1 MPFVIYADGK
11 RVAEK
16 TRCDTS
22 QTVTLVVAAVPCSR
36 VFSVAR
42 LKSMGTE
49 FILSILIVIPAVV
62 SVAIFRWASEE
73 WLRGFA
79 ILARSWG
86 RLM

>member
-1 MPFVIYADGK
+1 
-11 RVAEK
+11 
-16 TRCDTS
+16 
-22 QTVTLVVAAVPCSR
+22 
-36 VFSVAR
+36 
-42 LKSMGTE
+42 MGTE